1 MSENGKISDGHKI
14 IVERLRKDLLHEDSI
29 ALGEGLPQRLRGLL
43 PKDKVLRSLG
53 SDGLVDP
60 SVTVIVVEADE
71 VSASGDVVVS
81 GHDSLRLNNGSRLI
95 VATPHNRSDGG
106 PKLLKECR
114 SPVSCRNCVEKVIT
128 ELGVIEISELG
139 FVLTEVAPQVATDEV
154 KIRTGTS
161 LHIADDIRVM
171 ELWD

>member
-1 MSENGKISDGHKI
+1 MSKNGKISDEQKI
-14 IVERLRKDLLHEDSI
+14 IVERLRRELLHEDEI

-43 PKDKVLRSLG
+43 PTDKVIRSLG
-53 SDGLVDP
+53 SDGLVGP
-60 SVTVIVVEADE
+60 SVNVIAIEAEE
-71 VSASGDVVVS
+71 VSASGDVVIT
-81 GHDSLRLNNGSRLI
+81 GHDSLQLQNGSRVI
-95 VATPHNRSDGG
+95 VATRHNRSDGA

-114 SPVSCRNCVEKVIT
+114 SPVSCRGCVVKVIT

-139 FVLTEVAPQVATDEV
+139 LVLTEVAPQVATDEV

-161 LHIADDIRVM
+161 LHVADDIRVM

>member
-1 MSENGKISDGHKI
+1 MSETGKISDDHKI
-14 IVERLRKDLLHEDSI
+14 IIERLRKELLHEDAI

-43 PKDKVLRSLG
+43 PTDKVIRSLG
-53 SDGLVDP
+53 ESGLVGP
-60 SVTVIVVEADE
+60 SVNVIVIEADE
-71 VSASGDVVVS
+71 VSASGDVVAT
-81 GHDSLRLNNGSRLI
+81 GHDSLQLHNGSRVI
-95 VATPHNRSDGG
+95 VATSHNCADGE

-114 SPVSCRNCVEKVIT
+114 SPVSCRGCVEKVIT

-139 FVLTEVAPQVATDEV
+139 LVLTEVAPQVATDEV